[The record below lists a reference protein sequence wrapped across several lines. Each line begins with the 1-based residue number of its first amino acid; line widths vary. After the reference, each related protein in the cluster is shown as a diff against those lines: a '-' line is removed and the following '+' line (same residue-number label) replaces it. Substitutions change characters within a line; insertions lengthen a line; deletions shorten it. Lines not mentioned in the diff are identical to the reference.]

1 MDNALKRVHGPF
13 NSLYEEAG
21 LPVAIRRSL
30 NFILF
35 GNLCGMMQGTIC
47 GSGTTATVGF
57 LSSLGANDLHFGI
70 VSAIAQAMALLQL
83 PFSMIVNRTHH
94 RKKYLLTVGV
104 MSRMLWLFAGFI
116 PLVIPSSPEFLRLWS
131 FILLISISFAGGAMI
146 NVCWF
151 PWLSDL
157 CPLRIRGRW
166 LSVKDMISAGL
177 QVLFGLLVAWLLD
190 TLPPESRYIVIY
202 LIGGTIGTLDMIC
215 YGFCKEVY
223 SAPPRSPKVK
233 ELVHEIFT
241 NRPFVRFLIMWT
253 LWLFASNMSAIYYFP
268 YTMNYM
274 GLNAMQLMIFATV
287 TASVA
292 TILMIQRWGKA
303 LFRYG
308 GKNVMTV
315 TVGASVLMPLF
326 FLFQTPGSVVPIFLY
341 HFLGNLF
348 FCGSNLAASS
358 MQLSLSPDD
367 TRPTYVAIFSC
378 VTSII
383 GGTLS
388 SLLSGFA
395 LQTMED
401 NHLFEGFFDRYKMM
415 FVISVILR
423 LAVFLIFIPR
433 LEQDSGVEEGTPKDV
448 LKCLLPEKRKR
459 KKKKK
464 KGFVNPDGK

>member
-1 MDNALKRVHGPF
+1 MDKALKRVHGPF
-13 NSLYEEAG
+13 SSLYEEAG
-21 LPVAIRRSL
+21 LPKAFRRSL
-30 NFILF
+30 NFIF
-35 GNLCGMMQGTIC
+35 IGNLCGLMQGIIC
-47 GSGTTATVGF
+47 GSGTTSSVGF
-57 LSSLGANDLHFGI
+57 MTSLGASDLHFGI
-70 VSAIAQAMALLQL
+70 VSGIAQAVALLQL

-94 RKKYLLTVGV
+94 RKKYILTVGV
-104 MSRMLWLFAGFI
+104 ISRVVWLFAGFI
-116 PLVIPSSPEFLRLWS
+116 PLLVPATPEFLRLWS
-131 FILLISISFAGGAMI
+131 FILLVTISFSGGAMV

-151 PWLSDL
+151 PWFSDL

-166 LSVKDMISAGL
+166 LSIKDMISAGL
-177 QVLFGLLVAWLLD
+177 QVLFGLLIAWLLD
-190 TLPPESRYIVIY
+190 TLPPETRYIVIF
-202 LIGGTIGTLDMIC
+202 LIGGTIGTLDMLC
-215 YGFCKEVY
+215 FGFCKEVY
-223 SAPPRSPKVK
+223 SAPPKSPKVK
-233 ELVHEIFT
+233 DLLHEIFT
-241 NRPFVRFLIMWT
+241 NRPFMRFLIMWT

-268 YTMNYM
+268 YTMNSM
-274 GLNAMQLMIFATV
+274 GLTAMQLMIFATV

-315 TVGASVLMPLF
+315 TIGASVLMPLF
-326 FLFQTPGSVVPIFLY
+326 FLFETPGSVIPLFLY

-358 MQLSLSPDD
+358 MQLALSPDD

-378 VTSII
+378 VTSVI

-395 LQTMED
+395 LETMER

-423 LAVFLIFIPR
+423 LAVFLIFVPR
-433 LEQDSGVEEGTPKDV
+433 LEQDSGVEQGTPKDV
-448 LKCLLPEKRKR
+448 LRSLIPHRRKR
-459 KKKKK
+459 
-464 KGFVNPDGK
+464 